1 MYAPLPQKGMETGM
15 KKFRIWILAALAAAL
30 CLLCGCSAEDFA
42 LPHEVQLAVGQQC
55 ALAGE
60 LRFTGSLS
68 DITPQDRAEF
78 AQAVTDAVVHIAST
92 DPSVA
97 AVDQDGNVTAVTPGT
112 ATVLVSCVDLDFY
125 AEVNINVVEAATPES
140 AALATP
146 ETATP
151 ESAAPATPETAAT
164 PESAVPVT
172 PETAAQSTPE
182 TATPESAEPAT
193 PETAATPETTIPE
206 TATPESAA
214 PATPESAATPET
226 AKTATP
232 ETAAPLKMPRATEA
246 PAATREETTAADE
259 KTREPFR
266 EFLKKAGSTVAN
278 FFGGLFDKSK
288 TTG

>member
-146 ETATP
+146 ETA
-151 ESAAPATPETAAT
+151 
-164 PESAVPVT
+164 
-172 PETAAQSTPE
+172 AQSTPE

-193 PETAATPETTIPE
+193 PETAATPNHKKEDSRPFLRIGYLLLRMFVLHQKHREWTFRTISP
-206 TATPESAA
+206 
-214 PATPESAATPET
+214 
-226 AKTATP
+226 
-232 ETAAPLKMPRATEA
+232 TEA
-246 PAATREETTAADE
+246 YFPGISPKISMAE
-259 KTREPFR
+259 KTFD
-266 EFLKKAGSTVAN
+266 TI
-278 FFGGLFDKSK
+278 LFHSAKPLLTASHQSVLAFQFQPAVLGDSIP
-288 TTG
+288 

>member
-151 ESAAPATPETAAT
+151 ET
-164 PESAVPVT
+164 AVP
-172 PETAAQSTPE
+172 P
-182 TATPESAEPAT
+182 
-193 PETAATPETTIPE
+193 
-206 TATPESAA
+206 
-214 PATPESAATPET
+214 
-226 AKTATP
+226 
-232 ETAAPLKMPRATEA
+232 KMPRATEA

-288 TTG
+288 STG

>member
-125 AEVNINVVEAATPES
+125 AEVNINVGSRHAGKRS
-140 AALATP
+140 
-146 ETATP
+146 
-151 ESAAPATPETAAT
+151 
-164 PESAVPVT
+164 
-172 PETAAQSTPE
+172 
-182 TATPESAEPAT
+182 
-193 PETAATPETTIPE
+193 
-206 TATPESAA
+206 
-214 PATPESAATPET
+214 
-226 AKTATP
+226 
-232 ETAAPLKMPRATEA
+232 PRD
-246 PAATREETTAADE
+246 PGDR
-259 KTREPFR
+259 RPGYPR
-266 EFLKKAGSTVAN
+266 NGNAGERCAGDPGNSCNT
-278 FFGGLFDKSK
+278 
-288 TTG
+288 

>member
-146 ETATP
+146 ETA
-151 ESAAPATPETAAT
+151 
-164 PESAVPVT
+164 
-172 PETAAQSTPE
+172 AQSTPE
-182 TATPESAEPAT
+182 
-193 PETAATPETTIPE
+193 
-206 TATPESAA
+206 
-214 PATPESAATPET
+214 
-226 AKTATP
+226 TATP

-288 TTG
+288 STE